1 MFLVRSSVF
10 KIIQSSSSGL
20 PFRTSKLN
28 FNTYKIP
35 DLPFCSISASNKFS
49 AKANMTSTDEL
60 TVQERNKQ
68 IVARYSEEFW
78 GKCNENIVD
87 ELCSDD
93 FVSNYPMHGRR
104 EGKAEVKRKLTRG
117 LW

>member
-1 MFLVRSSVF
+1 MS
-10 KIIQSSSSGL
+10 
-20 PFRTSKLN
+20 
-28 FNTYKIP
+28 
-35 DLPFCSISASNKFS
+35 
-49 AKANMTSTDEL
+49 STDEL

-68 IVARYSEEFW
+68 VVARYSEEFW

-104 EGKAEVKRKLTRG
+104 EGKAEVKKMLLEFREVSCSKGCGETILPSPQSCTNVQQG
-117 LW
+117 IPKCHFSTIWTNSHDS

>member
-1 MFLVRSSVF
+1 MPS
-10 KIIQSSSSGL
+10 
-20 PFRTSKLN
+20 
-28 FNTYKIP
+28 Y
-35 DLPFCSISASNKFS
+35 
-49 AKANMTSTDEL
+49 DEL

-104 EGKAEVKRKLTRG
+104 QGKSEVKKMLLEFKEVSHSNTAGESKLCSHSTPTNNPQG
-117 LW
+117 LSKRHIPPIWPNSHDC